1 MQTNTIK
8 MSEDKL
14 LPMFQQNKTFTTE
27 FRGVRYDYYLT
38 GSIGDAEDY
47 LDLCNI
53 LRSATSQDE
62 VVIRIN
68 SGGGQ
73 VHTGNMIINAIN
85 ESEANVIGFIES
97 MCGSMAT
104 FIFLACDTWGVSDA
118 AEFFCHTVSYGSWG
132 KENENFAQVDFFR
145 KQYNGLLRKRYNSF
159 LSDEQIENVIKGEDI
174 WLNADEIMERL
185 ETYAAARDEKGCG
198 NPDCKECGV
207 TEEEDFDSM
216 PTLQEIVAEA
226 VKDGIAAYE
235 KSRLAAEKKSSKSKA
250 VKVAMNKEINAALE
264 MIDEIKKNTE

>member
-1 MQTNTIK
+1 MQNKPVK

-38 GSIGDAEDY
+38 GSIGDPEDY

-53 LRSATSQDE
+53 LRSATAQDE
-62 VVIRIN
+62 VIIRIN

-104 FIFLACDTWGVSDA
+104 FIFLACHTWGVSDS
-118 AEFFCHTVSYGSWG
+118 AEFFSHTCSYGTWG
-132 KENENFAQVDFFR
+132 KESETFAQVDFFR
-145 KQYNGLLRKRYNSF
+145 KQYNGLMRKRYQAFYSEEEIDT
-159 LSDEQIENVIKGEDI
+159 LIRGEDI
-174 WLNADEIMERL
+174 WLNADEIMQRL
-185 ETYAAARDEKGCG
+185 ESYADAREAKGCG
-198 NPDCKECGV
+198 NPECKECTLEDDFPEFNLEEIVEKAVQAGV
-207 TEEEDFDSM
+207 TK
-216 PTLQEIVAEA
+216 A
-226 VKDGIAAYE
+226 
-235 KSRLAAEKKSSKSKA
+235 LAARDAKEKKAAK
-250 VKVAMNKEINAALE
+250 VKQTVLIEEK
-264 MIDEIKKNTE
+264 